1 MSRLHGRL
9 TALAIKHATQ
19 RGILSDGGGLCLQ
32 IARGG
37 SRSWILRYRLGG
49 RRRHLG
55 LGGFPTV
62 SLAEARER
70 AVTARAMLRAGQ
82 DPVAVKAGQRV
93 TTMLATAKAMTFA
106 QAAAAYIEAHTAA
119 WRPATATQWKKTL
132 ASHVLPVIGTLPV
145 QAIDTAAVMRVL
157 TPLWATKTE
166 TASSIRNRIET
177 ILDWAK
183 VGGHRDGENPARW
196 DGHIEQLLPAKARI
210 APVQHHAALTH
221 ADLPAFMG
229 ALRQH
234 PDLAARALEFTI
246 LTAARTDEARLAD
259 WSEIDLA
266 TRTWT
271 VPAAH
276 MKMKKEHHVP
286 LSDAAVALLGTLPS
300 AGARSG
306 LVFPGFR
313 PGRPLAKM
321 SLLLLVRRLG
331 QSVITV
337 HGFRST
343 FSDWAHECTA
353 FSAHEI
359 ELSLAHSI
367 GNAVE
372 QAYRRGDLFEKRA
385 RLMARWADFCAGK
398 LQASAEVVELRR
410 A

>member
-1 MSRLHGRL
+1 M
-9 TALAIKHATQ
+9 
-19 RGILSDGGGLCLQ
+19 
-32 IARGG
+32 
-37 SRSWILRYRLGG
+37 
-49 RRRHLG
+49 
-55 LGGFPTV
+55 
-62 SLAEARER
+62 
-70 AVTARAMLRAGQ
+70 
-82 DPVAVKAGQRV
+82 
-93 TTMLATAKAMTFA
+93 
-106 QAAAAYIEAHTAA
+106 
-119 WRPATATQWKKTL
+119 
-132 ASHVLPVIGTLPV
+132 
-145 QAIDTAAVMRVL
+145 
-157 TPLWATKTE
+157 
-166 TASSIRNRIET
+166 
-177 ILDWAK
+177 
-183 VGGHRDGENPARW
+183 
-196 DGHIEQLLPAKARI
+196 
-210 APVQHHAALTH
+210 QHHAALTH

-259 WSEIDLA
+259 WLEIDLA

-372 QAYRRGDLFEKRA
+372 QAYRRGDLLRSA
-385 RLMARWADFCAGK
+385 RG
-398 LQASAEVVELRR
+398 
-410 A
+410 